1 MKEIHFFS
9 EKKINNTISEMFVDF
24 KINTIS
30 PEKIKKNNF
39 INQNILLIVS
49 EEFLKDI
56 NRSFFLTIEL

>member
-30 PEKIKKNNF
+30 PEKIKKDNF